1 MRRVSEWIDQLRG
14 LLWVLW
20 VGRSKKRTSRKSYL
34 WREDS
39 LSVYRI
45 AGHTGPLRSPD
56 QCRFGMRGNCVIWT
70 REREI
75 LLVPGWGEVEGRR
88 RYMDSAF
95 GRNVG

>member
-20 VGRSKKRTSRKSYL
+20 VGTSKKRTSRKSYL

-39 LSVYRI
+39 LGVYRI
-45 AGHTGPLRSPD
+45 AGHTGPLRSPG
-56 QCRFGMRGNCVIWT
+56 QCRFGKRGNCVIWT

-75 LLVPGWGEVEGRR
+75 LLVPGRGEVEGRR